1 MADHNL
7 FTHKAF
13 RQTAQSHAL
22 WATGVEVRNL
32 CVGLGGGGGGA
43 AAVTVFSSQT
53 RRVAFRASLPAPSRV
68 RTFARA
74 VRSAVRVSARY
85 GRRLKLDL

>member
-32 CVGLGGGGGGA
+32 CVGLGGGGGGE
-43 AAVTVFSSQT
+43 
-53 RRVAFRASLPAPSRV
+53 RRLSRCSRAKRAEWRSGRRCRRRPVSVHLRV
-68 RTFARA
+68 R
-74 VRSAVRVSARY
+74 S
-85 GRRLKLDL
+85 GRLSEFPHVTGAD